1 MEKSDTEKIL
11 SKEEKFFLSQL
22 IGSLEE
28 SKLKLEEYYYKKD
41 YENFN
46 NLKKL
51 MISVSKKISE
61 IIK

>member
-1 MEKSDTEKIL
+1 MEKGGIEKNF
-11 SKEEKFFLSQL
+11 SKEEIFYLSQL

-28 SKLKLEEYYYKKD
+28 SELKLEEYYNKKD

-51 MISVSKKISE
+51 MISVSKKISDV
-61 IIK
+61 IK

>member
-1 MEKSDTEKIL
+1 MGKSDTEEIF
-11 SKEEKFFLSQL
+11 SKEKIVFLSQL

-28 SKLKLEEYYYKKD
+28 SELKLEEYYEKKN
-41 YENFN
+41 YESFN

-61 IIK
+61 VIK

>member
-1 MEKSDTEKIL
+1 MENQDTEKDF
-11 SKEEKFFLSQL
+11 SKAKNFFLSQL

-28 SKLKLEEYYYKKD
+28 SELKLEEYYNKKD

-51 MISVSKKISE
+51 MISVSKKISDV
-61 IIK
+61 IK

>member
-1 MEKSDTEKIL
+1 MEKSDTGKIL
-11 SKEEKFFLSQL
+11 SKEENFFLSQL